1 MKVWTYKMFSAWS
14 LNVKVWGAKVV
25 YPSATYVRLVNLEA
39 VIPISNSGYKVL
51 EESICY
57 VCTGHENDMRPILTI

>member
-1 MKVWTYKMFSAWS
+1 MFSARS

-57 VCTGHENDMRPILTI
+57 VSTGHENDMRPILTI